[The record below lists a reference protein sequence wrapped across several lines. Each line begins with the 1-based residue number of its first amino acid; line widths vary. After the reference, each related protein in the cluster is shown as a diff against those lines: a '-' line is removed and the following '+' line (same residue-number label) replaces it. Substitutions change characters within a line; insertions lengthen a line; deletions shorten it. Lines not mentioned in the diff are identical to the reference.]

1 MPTELNI
8 GANLETPKVEIEE
21 GVLKKRPDL
30 KLEKQETE
38 RKTVNEIVGEAA
50 VKVMAAQLTKSIISD
65 YEEREKQIEDF
76 LSDGLDDIY
85 LSLSPE
91 KQAEFRQVGEETAK
105 KINKLLESAKI
116 NIGKIISLIRKWL
129 LIIPGVNKYFLEQE
143 VKIKS
148 DEIMKLKKIDK

>member
-8 GANLETPKVEIEE
+8 GANLETPKIEIEE
-21 GVLKKRPDL
+21 GALKKRPDL

-38 RKTVNEIVGEAA
+38 RKTVTEIVGEAA
-50 VKVMAAQLTKSIISD
+50 VKVMAAQLTKSIISE

-85 LSLSPE
+85 LSLPPE
-91 KQAEFRQVGEETAK
+91 KQSEFRQVGEETAK
-105 KINKLLESAKI
+105 KINKLLESTKI

-148 DEIMKLKKIDK
+148 DEIMKLKK